1 MAVSS
6 VCVFCG
12 SSLGN
17 REEYRDSAI
26 QLGHLIGQRGM
37 QLVYGGARVGL
48 MGTVADAC
56 MEAGGTTIGVMPQSL
71 VDKEIAHTGLSDL
84 KIVHSMHERKAL
96 MSELSDAFIA
106 MPGGFGTL
114 EELFEVAT
122 WAQLGLQSK
131 AYGLL
136 NTAGYYD
143 HLLALADHAVETAFL
158 RPQHREMLLSHAEP
172 EGLLDLVCSYQPSLL
187 GKWDS
192 PVK

>member
-1 MAVSS
+1 MAVCS

-12 SSLGN
+12 SSSGN

-48 MGTVADAC
+48 MGTLADAC

-84 KIVHSMHERKAL
+84 RIVSSMHERKAL

-114 EELFEVAT
+114 EEFFEVAT
-122 WAQLGLQSK
+122 WTQLGLQSK

-136 NTAGYYD
+136 NIAGYYN
-143 HLLALADHAVETAFL
+143 HLLAMADHAVETAFL

-172 EGLLDLVCSYQPSLL
+172 EGLLDLVCSYKPSLL